1 VAWPIDVDDP
11 DDPRLAD
18 FAGLTDAELRRR
30 VEVDGG
36 FFLGEGPQVV
46 ARLIDSP
53 HQMRSVAITARRW
66 EAMRPLLEPHPAPV
80 YRVPQAVLDRIA
92 GFHLHR
98 GVVASAS
105 RLPPPD
111 PGEVI
116 RDAPAV
122 AVLEGINDQ
131 ENLGAV
137 FRSAL
142 ALGAGAVLLDPTC
155 ADPYYR
161 RTVRVSMGA
170 VAMLPFAR
178 LAPWPEALDVVR
190 SAGFVVVALSPRP
203 DAISIDHLDLHRG
216 RRPAVVL
223 GAEGPGLTEAAL
235 AAADVVV
242 RIPMPGPVDSLNVGH
257 AAAIAFHRLI
267 GG

>member
-1 VAWPIDVDDP
+1 MARPIDLDDP

-18 FAGLTDAELRRR
+18 FAGLTDAEIRRR

-46 ARLIDSP
+46 ARLVESP
-53 HQMRSVAITARRW
+53 HPIRSVAITTRRW
-66 EAMRPLLEPHPAPV
+66 ERMRPLLEPHPAPV
-80 YRVPQAVLDRIA
+80 YRVPQAVLDRVA

-98 GVVASAS
+98 GVVASAT

-111 PGEVI
+111 PH
-116 RDAPAV
+116 DAMVGARAV

-131 ENLGAV
+131 ENLGAI

-142 ALGAGAVLLDPTC
+142 ALGLGAVLLDSTC

-170 VAMLPFAR
+170 VAVLPFTR
-178 LAPWPEALDVVR
+178 LSPWPAALDLAR
-190 SAGFVVVALSPRP
+190 SDGFAVIALTPRP
-203 DAISIDHLDLHRG
+203 DAVPIDRFDLPRD
-216 RRPAVVL
+216 RRPAILL
-223 GAEGPGLTEAAL
+223 GAEGPGLSEAAL
-235 AAADVVV
+235 QAADAVV
-242 RIPMPGPVDSLNVGH
+242 RIPMIELADSLNVGH
-257 AAAIAFHRLI
+257 AAAIAFHRLVRR
-267 GG
+267 